1 MLFYATPV
9 IYAGHV
15 VPEPFDKVTWLNP
28 MTGIL
33 EMMRAGFF
41 SHEGRQAIVW
51 GAVWSSLAITVLAV
65 LVGTAAFGRL
75 ERAVL
80 KEI

>member
-9 IYAGHV
+9 IYAGHL

-33 EMMRAGFF
+33 ELMRAGFF
-41 SHEGRQAIVW
+41 AHDRFPILW
-51 GAVWSSLAITVLAV
+51 GAIGVSVVMSFAALLIGVTV
-65 LVGTAAFGRL
+65 FGRL
-75 ERAVL
+75 ERPVL